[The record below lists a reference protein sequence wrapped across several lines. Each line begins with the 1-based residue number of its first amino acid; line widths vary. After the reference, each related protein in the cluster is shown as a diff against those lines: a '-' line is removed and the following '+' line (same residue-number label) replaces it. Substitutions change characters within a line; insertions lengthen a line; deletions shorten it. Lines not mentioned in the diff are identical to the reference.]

1 MRVCVCVCVQD
12 LIPGFKIEPVGTSGT
27 PVKSRDKCAFSQ
39 CQKPHF
45 YNLVRNINLL
55 EKAMVTIIRCDGPRE
70 IVDKRDYPHL

>member
-1 MRVCVCVCVQD
+1 MRVCVCVQD

-45 YNLVRNINLL
+45 YNLVRNNDLVR
-55 EKAMVTIIRCDGPRE
+55 KGNGDHYKV
-70 IVDKRDYPHL
+70 